1 MEVTMKVLVLG
12 ASGATGKETVMQLL
26 KKGIATRVLIRESSK
41 LPDEISNNPLTEI
54 RKGNVHELTDSD
66 LKTLIHNCDT
76 IISCLGHNLTLKGL
90 FGQPHYL
97 VYDTVRNICE
107 TIQKNENE
115 TVKLI
120 LMNTTG
126 YTNKLLSEKRSIIE
140 KVINRLLMNCLP
152 PHRDNM
158 KAADYLVN
166 KIGRGDVNI
175 EWVSV
180 RPDSLID
187 SNSVSA
193 YEIHESTIRSPILNA
208 GKTSRINVGHFM
220 AELATDEVLWK
231 KWVYQ
236 TPVIYNK
243 EGGKI

>member
-1 MEVTMKVLVLG
+1 MKVLVLG

-26 KKGIATRVLIRESSK
+26 KKGIPTRALIRESSK

-54 RKGNVHELTDSD
+54 RKGNIHELTDSD
-66 LKTLIHNCDT
+66 LKMLMHNCDT
-76 IISCLGHNLTLKGL
+76 IISCLGHNLTFKGM
-90 FGQPHYL
+90 FGQPRYL

-107 TIQKNENE
+107 TIQKNGNE
-115 TVKLI
+115 KIKLI
-120 LMNTTG
+120 LMSTTG
-126 YTNKLLSEKRSIIE
+126 YTNKLLTERRSMIE
-140 KVINRLLMNCLP
+140 KGINGLLMIALP

-166 KIGRGDVNI
+166 KVKKDAINI

-187 SNSVSA
+187 NNSVSA
-193 YEIHESTIRSPILNA
+193 YEIHESPIRSPILNA

-220 AELATDEVLWK
+220 AELVTDEVLWK
-231 KWVYQ
+231 KWAYQ

-243 EGGKI
+243 E